1 MNAPSELI
9 STHVALLYRKLTPFF
24 RKSSFFV
31 QTLSISAVEFMRARG
46 NRNCDQTDIHIRGLT
61 KFLDQACGLEF
72 HWHLRTLSLKGEM
85 HKKAYDHIWLPFFQ
99 FSTEFN
105 ETLSKCFFF

>member
-61 KFLDQACGLEF
+61 KFLDQACGLKF
-72 HWHLRTLSLKGEM
+72 HWHLRTLSLKFQ
-85 HKKAYDHIWLPFFQ
+85 KARTKIEVFLSLPYWLSQ
-99 FSTEFN
+99 FS
-105 ETLSKCFFF
+105 